1 MTSFKSNIRL
11 FDGLYGFVVKN
22 NNNFLR
28 GFTVPQS
35 LLFFRFVKDNRED
48 NDKELIKK

>member
-1 MTSFKSNIRL
+1 MGLSSKITTTSS
-11 FDGLYGFVVKN
+11 
-22 NNNFLR
+22 

-48 NDKELIKK
+48 NDEELIKK